1 MKKIFALLL
10 VLVLILSSCA
20 LGDPQMPDDDQ
31 GSENKDNVP
40 ESSQPAN
47 EDNVPESSQPANKD
61 NVPESSQPEN
71 KDNATETPPNDGDGS
86 SGSDDLKEDGLRQ
99 LTIYKIDSLAD
110 LERLKNDIEADSWYM
125 DALSF
130 VSYIAQNYD
139 EEFYEKNTLFVVHI
153 GWGSSTHKFG
163 VKDVAI
169 NDNNLCVYVEP
180 TNNPWVVTDDF
191 VFKYVTVTVS
201 DSEIEGCIEFD
212 ARMCPYKG
220 DN

>member
-1 MKKIFALLL
+1 MNFDQEVISMKKIFALLL

-20 LGDPQMPDDDQ
+20 LGDPPMTDDDQ
-31 GSENKDNVP
+31 GSE
-40 ESSQPAN
+40 
-47 EDNVPESSQPANKD
+47 NKD

-125 DALSF
+125 NALSY